1 MGSLPF
7 LVVAGVWGAAPFL
20 LLSAN
25 FLFFFSQMEK
35 RRKVAQRERRRKE
48 SSTKK
53 ASRMRAEFISFSF
66 ALVAWASLLSWLV
79 ACGLQPPLTH
89 QKRSQTTPSLSKSIT
104 PINFISLIIKEIDC
118 WWIEWSCL
126 LLPRFMLHEFLSLLF
141 TLAARLLCWLVAYG
155 ALRS

>member
-1 MGSLPF
+1 
-7 LVVAGVWGAAPFL
+7 
-20 LLSAN
+20 
-25 FLFFFSQMEK
+25 MEK

-89 QKRSQTTPSLSKSIT
+89 QKRSP
-104 PINFISLIIKEIDC
+104 N
-118 WWIEWSCL
+118 
-126 LLPRFMLHEFLSLLF
+126 HALSLQINHTNQF
-141 TLAARLLCWLVAYG
+141 HFFNN
-155 ALRS
+155 